1 MSQKQDISEILWRAV
16 QDPEF
21 LNAIKA
27 HKRYHLRLVAIIS
40 LNIGLFFNVL
50 AVCLARDKIIN
61 GLAFLPVCLVQSIS
75 LFPCWSN

>member
-21 LNAIKA
+21 LNSIKA
-27 HKRYHLRLVAIIS
+27 RKRYHLRLVAIIS

-61 GLAFLPVCLVQSIS
+61 GLAFLPVCLVRSIS
-75 LFPCWSN
+75 LLPYWSN